1 MRTMLGRT
9 LVAGYC
15 LLLVGLLTF
24 AAPGANAAQVSTPE
38 AGEDAVY
45 RDPAGRFSV
54 PIPTNWLVEEHDGY
68 VSLVTSDGKID
79 VSIVIVDGASA
90 SAAIGEAMQRIGSD
104 SSATPVP
111 PPIATPSTE
120 ADDVAL
126 FTYDDGADSGRFIQ
140 GVGQRVEN
148 VVFVLVLQGDLDA
161 VNLRQVQ
168 IDKIFYGIQ
177 VDLSVLGTPAATPAA

>member
-79 VSIVIVDGASA
+79 VSIVIVAGASA

-104 SSATPVP
+104 SSATP
-111 PPIATPSTE
+111 IATPSSE